1 MENEE
6 LTMLPV
12 SAIYPHPDNPRKD
25 VGDVTELAD
34 SIKKRGILQNL
45 TVMPGHWLTMDEMAA
60 VVEAYTEDPT
70 DELKEL
76 IETKWSDEGYTTL
89 IGHRR
94 TAAAKLAGISEA
106 PCRIV
111 YGLTKNE
118 QISMMLEEN
127 MQRNDLLL
135 TFTLIGTTEFVIG
148 LLLIREYDKLQ
159 EDRDERTKYIE
170 QQRVHKL

>member
-70 DELKEL
+70 DELKRANV
-76 IETKWSDEGYTTL
+76 KDDS
-89 IGHRR
+89 
-94 TAAAKLAGISEA
+94 A
-106 PCRIV
+106 
-111 YGLTKNE
+111 E
-118 QISMMLEEN
+118 QILAN
-127 MQRNDLLL
+127 MQIITDVLKNPVPNRKIEDLEGDEESEQ
-135 TFTLIGTTEFVIG
+135 TGTTE
-148 LLLIREYDKLQ
+148 
-159 EDRDERTKYIE
+159 
-170 QQRVHKL
+170 